1 MRFLLR
7 RNDKKNKT
15 KRKLCLSEVFLSFR
29 RRRKHIKC
37 VTKSKNKLCDSS
49 CVGMTKKT
57 KQNAKFVFPRYFCHS
72 DEGGITSS
80 KPKTKRKLCLS
91 EVFLSFRRRRK
102 HIKYVTQSKNKLCD
116 SSCVGMTKKTEQ
128 NTNFVFPRY
137 FCHSDEGGITSS
149 KPKTKRKLCLSDA
162 GGNTTSIDNK

>member
-1 MRFLLR
+1 MTK
-7 RNDKKNKT
+7 RNKTKQNAKFVFPRYFCLSDEGGITSSKRKT

-72 DEGGITSS
+72 DAGGIT
-80 KPKTKRKLCLS
+80 
-91 EVFLSFRRRRK
+91 
-102 HIKYVTQSKNKLCD
+102 
-116 SSCVGMTKKTEQ
+116 
-128 NTNFVFPRY
+128 
-137 FCHSDEGGITSS
+137 
-149 KPKTKRKLCLSDA
+149 
-162 GGNTTSIDNK
+162 